1 MGADPFAMVMATSAL
16 TAMQNIGLPE
26 GLIPL
31 TEAIIYVCEAHK
43 SNSVVVALEE
53 AGKDVEE
60 VRDDDIPSYLINA
73 SYRDEKGKKESAE
86 YKYPHNYGE
95 WVSQQYLPNKLKGK
109 KYYRPTTHGYES
121 EIIKARKEKGKLD
134 D

>member
-1 MGADPFAMVMATSAL
+1 MVMATSAL

-43 SNSVVVALEE
+43 SNAVVTALHS
-53 AGKDVEE
+53 AQKDVEE
-60 VRDDDIPSYLINA
+60 VRDDNIPSYLINE

-86 YKYPHNYGE
+86 YKYPHDYGE
-95 WVSQQYLPNKLKGK
+95 YVKQQYLPNRLKDK
-109 KYYRPTTHGYES
+109 KYYIPTGHGFES
-121 EIIKARKEKGKLD
+121 EIIKTREEKGIK
-134 D
+134 